1 MECHAPIG
9 RVQAVCRAI
18 MAECIVVI
26 PCFNEA
32 HRLDLRAFVEHA
44 AAGEASLLFVN
55 DGSTDGTADV
65 LDDLCAVS
73 PAQFAVLHLDRNGGK
88 AEAVRRGVLQA
99 FERRPAAIGYWD
111 ADLATPLAAIAGFR
125 DYLGANPRVELLLG
139 ARVRLLGRA
148 IERRISRHCAGRV
161 FATAASWVLKLP
173 VYDTQCGAK
182 LFRATG
188 RMRSVFAHPFRSRW
202 IFDVELLARFV
213 QAASLAGQSPEELIH
228 ELPLQAWRD
237 VAGSKV
243 RASDFLRAAVQL
255 ADIACR
261 YRLPRQ
267 AGGAA
272 IADRSSMP
280 TASNCPRAASHPSS
294 ELEPVS

>member
-1 MECHAPIG
+1 
-9 RVQAVCRAI
+9 

-44 AAGEASLLFVN
+44 VRGDAALLFVN
-55 DGSTDGTADV
+55 DGSSDGTGDV

-73 PAQFAVLHLDRNGGK
+73 PANVAVLHLPHNCGK

-99 FERRPAAIGYWD
+99 FEQSPAYIGYWD
-111 ADLATPLAAIAGFR
+111 ADLATPLDAIGEFR
-125 DYLGANPRVELLLG
+125 EYLAANPRVEMLLG
-139 ARVRLLGRA
+139 ARVRLLGST

-161 FATAASWVLKLP
+161 FATAASWVLQLP

-182 LFRATG
+182 LFRATD
-188 RMRSVFAHPFRSRW
+188 RTRLLFAEPFRSRW

-213 QAASLAGQSPEELIH
+213 LAATAAGQSPEELIH
-228 ELPLQAWRD
+228 ELPLRQWRD

-243 RASDFLRAAVQL
+243 RPSDFVRAAIQL
-255 ADIACR
+255 A
-261 YRLPRQ
+261 
-267 AGGAA
+267 
-272 IADRSSMP
+272 
-280 TASNCPRAASHPSS
+280 
-294 ELEPVS
+294 E